1 MMSMSDE
8 EQATEVE
15 KTAAKRR
22 LRSGFR
28 CSIDFFESVIERNAI
43 RRDEDHDR
51 FEM

>member
-15 KTAAKRR
+15 KTASKRR
-22 LRSGFR
+22 LRSDFR
-28 CSIDFFESVIERNAI
+28 CFVVFLRSVIERNAI